1 MIRKRR
7 YLLLALVA
15 LTVPLPAFGVSSGGA
30 ETLSVSASLDQCG
43 VASTSVVCKFDAS
56 YNEVS
61 GADYYTASVTGPD
74 GSVVD
79 YGNVPGGA
87 TSLWVPYVGN
97 GTYTIS
103 ISAWGEP
110 TGNSNKPK
118 PIATDS
124 ASAGGTTQSTSA
136 PGAKDSGSSHADSS
150 RASSAGAPGQQAS
163 QPPSSGSGSDSG
175 DSSTTTTTTTPTTT
189 TPTDPPAE
197 TCVPQTDPP
206 PPATTTTPTTT
217 SSTTST
223 SPAMSG
229 VSPAAA
235 DSMSTSGELPSTTT
249 QQPCPD
255 GTMPKPSPDGP
266 CCPTPA
272 PAAG

>member
-1 MIRKRR
+1 VIRKRR

-15 LTVPLPAFGVSSGGA
+15 LTVPLPAFGVSSGG
-30 ETLSVSASLDQCG
+30 TPGLSVSASLDQCG

-61 GADYYTASVTGPD
+61 GAEYYTASVTAPD

-79 YGNVPGGA
+79 YGNVAPGA

-110 TGNSNKPK
+110 TDNTNKPK
-118 PIATDS
+118 PIATGTV
-124 ASAGGTTQSTSA
+124 SAGGSTQSTSA
-136 PGAKDSGSSHADSS
+136 PGAKNSGSGHPDSS
-150 RASSAGAPGQQAS
+150 GASSAGAPGQQD
-163 QPPSSGSGSDSG
+163 SSRTSAGSGPQLSDPS
-175 DSSTTTTTTTPTTT
+175 TTTTTPTTT
-189 TPTDPPAE
+189 TPSDPPPD

-206 PPATTTTPTTT
+206 PPPTTTPETTT
-217 SSTTST
+217 SGTTST
-223 SPAMSG
+223 SPGMSG

-235 DSMSTSGELPSTTT
+235 SSMSTSGELPSTTT
-249 QQPCPD
+249 EQPCPD
-255 GTMPKPSPDGP
+255 GTTPKPSPDGP

>member
-1 MIRKRR
+1 VIRKRR

-15 LTVPLPAFGVSSGGA
+15 LTVPLPALGVSSGDA
-30 ETLSVSASLDQCG
+30 ASLSVSASLDQCG

-56 YNEVS
+56 YNEVP

-110 TGNSNKPK
+110 TGNNNKPK

-136 PGAKDSGSSHADSS
+136 PGAKDSSSS
-150 RASSAGAPGQQAS
+150 RTDTSGASSAGAPGQQGQQSSSA
-163 QPPSSGSGSDSG
+163 SSGWANDPS
-175 DSSTTTTTTTPTTT
+175 TTTTTPTTT
-189 TPTDPPAE
+189 TPSDPPAE

-223 SPAMSG
+223 GPAMSG
-229 VSPAAA
+229 VSPEAA

-249 QQPCPD
+249 EQPCPD
-255 GTMPKPSPDGP
+255 GTTPKPGPDGP